1 LLDESAQ
8 SKSAAAGA
16 LGTER
21 SSSANDVV
29 LRASGV
35 TRSFGGAVVLDGVS
49 LELRQGEVVLLRGDN
64 GSGKTTL
71 LNILTGSLEPDSGS
85 IEVTLPT
92 GHERFAFPKR
102 WWQAFNPVDQF
113 TPERVA
119 RSGISRTW
127 QEIRLFSSQDL
138 RDNIALA
145 TPRLRGENPLSV
157 LFSPFAVRRETQRTD
172 AQAQALL
179 DRFGLGGR
187 EHSLAD
193 RVSLGQSKRVAIA
206 RSIQAGA
213 KILFLDEPL
222 AGLDGPGIRDVIE
235 FLSDLVRAGDVTLV
249 IVEHVFNIPLILKLA
264 TVVWTLASGRIT
276 VESPDEAYADATA
289 PDGGDLTKWLKDV
302 AGPAGSVSHVELP
315 GGALLST
322 IERSPEAESKP
333 PALEFKNV
341 VVRRG
346 RTPIIGRQH
355 EDGSFEGLSFALRE
369 GTLATLQAPNGWGK
383 TTLLEAMAGFI
394 SVHQGSIAIDG
405 YAVERETS
413 WSRTR
418 RGLSILQSRYHSFD
432 NLSVAE
438 TLHLARAGD
447 RSGDF
452 LPILKRRVGD
462 LSGGQKQRIAIA
474 AAMADSKA
482 RVRVLDEPFSMLDA
496 ATIDRVRA
504 IVAERKREATLI
516 LVPAARAF

>member
-1 LLDESAQ
+1 
-8 SKSAAAGA
+8 
-16 LGTER
+16 
-21 SSSANDVV
+21 
-29 LRASGV
+29 
-35 TRSFGGAVVLDGVS
+35 VVLDNVS
-49 LELRQGEVVLLRGDN
+49 LELRRGEVVLLRGDN

-92 GHERFAFPKR
+92 GHERFTFPKR
-102 WWQAFNPVDQF
+102 WWQSFNPVDQF

-145 TPRLRGENPLSV
+145 TPGLRGENPLSV
-157 LFSPFAVRRETQRTD
+157 LFTPFAIRRETKRTD
-172 AQAQALL
+172 AQAQTLL
-179 DRFGLGGR
+179 NRFGLGGR

-206 RSIQAGA
+206 RSIQAGG

-235 FLSDLVRAGDVTLV
+235 FLSDLVRTGDVTLV

-264 TVVWTLASGRIT
+264 TVVWTLAGGRLT
-276 VESPDEAYADATA
+276 AEAPDQAYRDIPAA
-289 PDGGDLTKWLKDV
+289 DGGDLPKWLEDI
-302 AGPAGSVSHVELP
+302 AGRSGTVRHVELP
-315 GGALLST
+315 GGALLSV
-322 IERSPEAESKP
+322 IDRIPEAGSKP
-333 PALEFKNV
+333 PALEFRDV

-346 RTPIIGRQH
+346 RTPIIGRQR
-355 EDGSFEGLSFALRE
+355 EDGSFEGLSFSLPE
-369 GTLATLQAPNGWGK
+369 GALATLQAPNGWGK
-383 TTLLEAMAGFI
+383 TTLLEAMGGFI
-394 SVHQGSIAIDG
+394 PVHQGSIAIDG
-405 YAVERETS
+405 HAVERETT
-413 WSRTR
+413 WNRMR

-438 TLHLARAGD
+438 TLRLAHAED
-447 RSGDF
+447 RSDDF
-452 LPILKRRVGD
+452 LPFLKRRVGD
-462 LSGGQKQRIAIA
+462 LSGGQKQRVAIA
-474 AAMADSKA
+474 AAMANTAA

-496 ATIDRVRA
+496 AMIDRVRA
-504 IVAERKREATLI
+504 TIAERKREATLI